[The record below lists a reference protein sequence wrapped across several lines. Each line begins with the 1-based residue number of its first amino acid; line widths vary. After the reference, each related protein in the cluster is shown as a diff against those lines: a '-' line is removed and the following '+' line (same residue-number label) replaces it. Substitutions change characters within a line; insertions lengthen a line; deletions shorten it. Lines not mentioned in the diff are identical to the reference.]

1 MVTRQ
6 RIDRLLPIREIKADP
21 RNARTHSQVQ
31 IRQIVESI
39 KAFGFGAP
47 VLVDETLTL
56 IGGYGR
62 LKAAERL
69 NIAEIPA
76 VQLLGLSEA
85 QKRALALSD
94 NKIGDNAGWDRARL
108 AIELPDLAE
117 LLIKE
122 NLDISVTGFSPA
134 EIDQLHIDFE
144 EDSADPGDEI
154 DCGWQT
160 GPVVSQQG
168 CLWVMDQ
175 HRLLCGDARREGD
188 LDRLMGSSRAA
199 MAFLD
204 VPYNVRV
211 RSIGGRGRVKH
222 AEFAFASGE
231 MTPSE
236 YVAFLE
242 GALSNAVRVSRDGAV
257 HFVCC
262 DWRHVTE
269 IMEAG
274 GLAYGE
280 TLNVAVWVKSNA
292 GQGSFYRSQHEFVVV
307 FRAGEAAHLNNIELG
322 RHGRSRSNVWNYRG
336 VNTFGA
342 GRMEEL
348 RSHPTVK
355 PVALV
360 ADAMRDCTQRRDI
373 VLDTFSG
380 SGTTIMAAER
390 IGRRA
395 YAMDVEPRYV
405 DVAVRR
411 WQAFTKKDAVDAE
424 SGQTFDQLA
433 EGAGAVR
440 PARHGDLSTT
450 NEALKETAAIPK
462 TRQRSQRGPRSTI
475 FKLNEKLR

>member
-1 MVTRQ
+1 
-6 RIDRLLPIREIKADP
+6 
-21 RNARTHSQVQ
+21 
-31 IRQIVESI
+31 
-39 KAFGFGAP
+39 
-47 VLVDETLTL
+47 
-56 IGGYGR
+56 
-62 LKAAERL
+62 
-69 NIAEIPA
+69 
-76 VQLLGLSEA
+76 
-85 QKRALALSD
+85 
-94 NKIGDNAGWDRARL
+94 
-108 AIELPDLAE
+108 
-117 LLIKE
+117 
-122 NLDISVTGFSPA
+122 
-134 EIDQLHIDFE
+134 
-144 EDSADPGDEI
+144 
-154 DCGWQT
+154 
-160 GPVVSQQG
+160 
-168 CLWVMDQ
+168 
-175 HRLLCGDARREGD
+175 
-188 LDRLMGSSRAA
+188 

-231 MTPSE
+231 MTPPE
-236 YVAFLE
+236 YVEFLE
-242 GALSNAVRVSRDGAV
+242 GALSNATRVSRDGAV

-269 IMEAG
+269 IIEAG

-280 TLNVAVWVKSNA
+280 TLNVVVWVKSNA

-307 FRAGEAAHLNNIELG
+307 FRAGEAAHLNNVELG

-360 ADAMRDCTQRRDI
+360 TDAMRDCTRRRDI

-433 EGAGAVR
+433 EAAGAVR
-440 PARHGDLSTT
+440 PARQGGPSTT

-462 TRQRSQRGPRSTI
+462 TRQRSQRGHSRGPRSI
-475 FKLNEKLR
+475 ISS

>member
-1 MVTRQ
+1 MVTRD
-6 RIDRLLPIREIKADP
+6 RTDRLLSIEEIKANP
-21 RNARTHSQVQ
+21 RNARAHSKTQ
-31 IRQIVESI
+31 IRQIAESI
-39 KAFGFGAP
+39 KAFGFGTP
-47 VLVDETLTL
+47 LLVDETLTL

-85 QKRALALSD
+85 QKRALALAD
-94 NKIGDNAGWDRARL
+94 NKSGDNAGWDRARL

-122 NLDISVTGFSPA
+122 NLDISVTGFSPV
-134 EIDQLHIDFE
+134 EIDQLHVDFE

-154 DCGWQT
+154 DRGWQM
-160 GPVVSQQG
+160 GPVVSQKG
-168 CLWVMDQ
+168 ILWVLDQ
-175 HRLLCGDARREGD
+175 HRLLCGDARSKGD
-188 LDRLMGSSRAA
+188 LNRLAGSSRAA

-231 MTPSE
+231 MTPPE
-236 YVAFLE
+236 YVEFL
-242 GALSNAVRVSRDGAV
+242 GDALGNATRVSRDGAV

-274 GLAYGE
+274 RLAYGE
-280 TLNVAVWVKSNA
+280 TLNIVVWVKLTP
-292 GQGSFYRSQHEFVVV
+292 GQGSFYRSLHEFVVV

-360 ADAMRDCTQRRDI
+360 ADAMRDCTRRRDI

-395 YAMDVEPRYV
+395 YAMDIEPRYV

-411 WQAFTKKDAVDAE
+411 WQAFTGKDAVDAK
-424 SGQTFDQLA
+424 SGRTFDQLA
-433 EGAGAVR
+433 ERAGAVG
-440 PARHGDLSTT
+440 PACQGDHSET
-450 NEALKETAAIPK
+450 NDQR
-462 TRQRSQRGPRSTI
+462 RQP
-475 FKLNEKLR
+475 E